1 MQLTRYSD
9 YSLRVLIYLAVD
21 PDRRATIDEIA
32 RSYGVS
38 RAHLMK
44 VVHQLGL
51 RGYVETVRGRGGG
64 LRLARPAGEIGIGE
78 VVRATE
84 GNLALV
90 ECMDSDASE
99 CAIEP
104 ACGLRSALREA
115 LAAFLSVLDG
125 YTLADLVARRRKPLL
140 ALLQTPSPE
149 RMRA

>member
-9 YSLRVLIYLAVD
+9 YALRVLIYLALE
-21 PDRRATIDEIA
+21 PQRLATIEEIA
-32 RSYGVS
+32 GSYGIS

-64 LRLARPAGEIGIGE
+64 LRLARRPEDIRVGE

-84 GNLALV
+84 GKMALV
-90 ECMDSDASE
+90 ECFEPSSR

-104 ACGLRSALREA
+104 ACALRSALHEA
-115 LAAFLSVLDG
+115 LRAFLAVLDR
-125 YTLADLVARRRKPLL
+125 YTLADLVARRRGPL
-140 ALLQTPSPE
+140 ARLLEAS
-149 RMRA
+149 